1 MTEYDALMEFEDE
14 NGDVYAFEL
23 LDTVE
28 FEGREY
34 AVTLPE
40 PGGPFDNGLVHI
52 FEVAEELDSDT
63 DTYLGID
70 DQRVIDAVY
79 ALFLEK
85 AAAEDGED
93 QES

>member
-14 NGDVYAFEL
+14 EGNVYAFEL

-28 FEGREY
+28 YEGREY

-40 PGGPFDNGLVHI
+40 PGSPFDNGLVHI

-70 DQRVIDAVY
+70 DQAVIDAVY
-79 ALFLEK
+79 ALFLDKIKEE
-85 AAAEDGED
+85 EDA
-93 QES
+93 